1 MAIDWQYQICNIRE
15 ERRMKELVILVPML
29 VPLIL
34 IVYLLD
40 GIQTDIRH
48 LRWEIEEQTERKEHG
63 TDRVDNQPRR

>member
-1 MAIDWQYQICNIRE
+1 
-15 ERRMKELVILVPML
+15 MKELVILVPML

-34 IVYLLD
+34 IVCLLD

-63 TDRVDNQPRR
+63 TDRMDNQPRR